1 MKAGV
6 AGSEGGFS
14 ACDCRFRSCQETEV
28 PVLSGKTQTKGNA
41 DPNVSIAEEGA
52 ARKEVS
58 L

>member
-1 MKAGV
+1 MKAGI

-14 ACDCRFRSCQETEV
+14 ACNCRSRTCQETEV

-41 DPNVSIAEEGA
+41 DPNVSITEEGA
-52 ARKEVS
+52 AEKEIS